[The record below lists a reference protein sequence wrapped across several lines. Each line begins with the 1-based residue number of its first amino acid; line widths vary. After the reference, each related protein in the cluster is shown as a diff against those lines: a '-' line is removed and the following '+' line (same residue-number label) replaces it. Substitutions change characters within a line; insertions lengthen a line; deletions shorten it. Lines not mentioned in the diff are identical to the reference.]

1 MTSSKHSKRLPD
13 LDSEHLAIVQD
24 ILQSHIPDLEVW
36 IFGSRAT
43 GKAKNTS
50 DLDIAIIA
58 NDPIDMM
65 LLANIKDTFS
75 ESNLPFK
82 VDIVDYGNV
91 SPEFRKLITKEKLVL
106 QK

>member
-1 MTSSKHSKRLPD
+1 M
-13 LDSEHLAIVQD
+13 DSEHLAIVQD